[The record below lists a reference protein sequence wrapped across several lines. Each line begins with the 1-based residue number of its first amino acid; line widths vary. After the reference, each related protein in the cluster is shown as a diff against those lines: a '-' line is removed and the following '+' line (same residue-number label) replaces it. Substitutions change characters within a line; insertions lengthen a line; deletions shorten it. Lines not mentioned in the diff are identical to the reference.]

1 MIGGRGKERERRP
14 WEDGGQ
20 AWRRG
25 GLEPQKL
32 RHRAA
37 SPRALEPPA
46 LPAPPFRAPASAMSL
61 GEDQAC
67 GSGHHY
73 SPGGG
78 NAFLL
83 SKKLQDPAKPPRA
96 PATLESAGDSGPWL
110 LWPLTSRGRLSL
122 LPPPTGLCW
131 LGEGVS
137 NLAQLEGTA

>member
-1 MIGGRGKERERRP
+1 
-14 WEDGGQ
+14 
-20 AWRRG
+20 
-25 GLEPQKL
+25 
-32 RHRAA
+32 
-37 SPRALEPPA
+37 
-46 LPAPPFRAPASAMSL
+46 MSL

-83 SKKLQDPAKPPRA
+83 SKKLQDPAKPPQA
-96 PATLESAGDSGPWL
+96 PATLPSAGDSGPWL